1 MVSLTEFWETLEKK
15 ALLLAN
21 FQKIRYNKT
30 IIAKGVEK
38 VMQICICDDE
48 KELRNS
54 LSKIIKTEL
63 QLEGIPCRIRG
74 FDSGNALLEGLKK
87 ESGDILFLDMKMN
100 GLNGIDTA
108 SRIRKFSP
116 DIVIIIVTAYPDYV
130 FQGYEVRA
138 FRYILK
144 PYREDKI
151 REVLK
156 LAIKET
162 RRLENQYYYRK
173 KKGQVLR
180 IPLQEIFYFK
190 SDRKKVTAVTRTK
203 EEAFYARL
211 SDIEAELPRG
221 FIRIHNRYLVN
232 LRHVD
237 RIGNTFCLCGGEKL
251 PVSRACRQDLAVA
264 FARKI
269 LNT

>member
-1 MVSLTEFWETLEKK
+1 MVSLTEFWETFGKK

-74 FDSGNALLEGLKK
+74 FDSGNALLE
-87 ESGDILFLDMKMN
+87 
-100 GLNGIDTA
+100 DTA

-144 PYREDKI
+144 PYREDRI

-162 RRLENQYYYRK
+162 RRLEDQYYYIK
-173 KKGQVLR
+173 QKGQVLR

>member
-1 MVSLTEFWETLEKK
+1 MEMVSLTEFWETLKKK

-63 QLEGIPCRIRG
+63 QLEGIPCRIR
-74 FDSGNALLEGLKK
+74 
-87 ESGDILFLDMKMN
+87 
-100 GLNGIDTA
+100 
-108 SRIRKFSP
+108 KFSP

-151 REVLK
+151 WEVLK

-162 RRLENQYYYRK
+162 RRLEDQYYYIK
-173 KKGQVLR
+173 QKGQVLR